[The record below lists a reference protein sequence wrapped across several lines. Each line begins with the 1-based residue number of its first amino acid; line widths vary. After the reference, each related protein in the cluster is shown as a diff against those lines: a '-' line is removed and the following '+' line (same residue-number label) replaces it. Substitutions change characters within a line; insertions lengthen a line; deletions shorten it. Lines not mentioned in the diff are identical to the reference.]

1 MSENDVERRP
11 GNPTGMAR
19 SGPRPAHV
27 VVTFLA
33 AFVFF
38 TVCEYSLRSQVGPFV
53 NGVMTVR
60 PAARVVDFLAPGEHV
75 LARGDRIQS
84 PLAYVRV
91 AQGCEGVDVMLMF
104 VAGMLAA
111 RVSVKRTLIGCL
123 AGGFALYLCNLGR
136 VAGLWFCVRYWPAR
150 FEVMHVVVG
159 QTAIIVIA
167 VLLLVACTR
176 GVVPVT
182 QREASP

>member
-1 MSENDVERRP
+1 MSRRRP
-11 GNPTGMAR
+11 A
-19 SGPRPAHV
+19 AV
-27 VVTFLA
+27 VVTFLS
-33 AFVFF
+33 AFLLF
-38 TVCEYSLRSQVGPFV
+38 TLCEYSFRSQLGPFV

-60 PAARVVDFLAPGEHV
+60 PAARVVDFLAPSEHV

-84 PLAYVRV
+84 PLVYVRV
-91 AQGCEGVDVMLMF
+91 AQGCEGIDVVLMF

-111 RVSVKRTLIGCL
+111 RVSARRTLMGCL

-136 VAGLWFCVRYWPAR
+136 VAGLWFCLRYWPAR

-167 VLLLVACTR
+167 VLLLAACTR
-176 GVVPVT
+176 GVPVA
-182 QREASP
+182 REASR